1 MYGQEG
7 REGGLEEE
15 EAWHGVGYN
24 MPLIPASY
32 HARGGAH
39 IPANNG
45 ALMNGPHLHSVWR
58 CEGAR
63 ERFEVRGAER
73 SYLFVDEAVSYAR
86 THEGTHASTSHAP
99 LPGFERS
106 PPVSVNRHFH
116 E

>member
-1 MYGQEG
+1 M
-7 REGGLEEE
+7 EEE

-39 IPANNG
+39 TAHIPANNG
-45 ALMNGPHLHSVWR
+45 ALMNGPHLHSVEMR
-58 CEGAR
+58 GGGESERER

-99 LPGFERS
+99 LPGFERC
-106 PPVSVNRHFH
+106 PPV
-116 E
+116 